1 MILYK
6 IYVSSNFPAFTT
18 FLGDFADIHSA
29 KAVISGFHDTQH
41 EIIEDKDL
49 FKSVKTFK
57 DLEKACS
64 VKVYKWTVGETPVDP
79 EKGILQF

>member
-6 IYVSSNFPAFTT
+6 IYVNSSFPAFTT

-29 KAVISGFHDTQH
+29 KAVIKGFHDTQYK
-41 EIIEDKDL
+41 IIESQDL
-49 FKSVKTFK
+49 FKSVKTFEE
-57 DLEKACS
+57 LEKACP
-64 VKVYKWTVGETPVDP
+64 VKVYKWTVAETPADP